1 MDTILN
7 LLKSATSFLEKKG
20 IKNAKVS
27 ANFLLGHVLKIKAN
41 DLALYS
47 ETKVSKKEIE
57 QFKGLIERRAKN
69 EPLEYILEKIDFYGC
84 KLFINSDVLIPRQET
99 EILVEMI
106 AKKLEKES
114 LEGKTLFDICT
125 GSGCIGIAL
134 KKRFP
139 KLKVYLSDISKKA
152 LDIAKKNAKK
162 NGVNVFFKEGDLFL
176 PFTNLKADFII
187 CNPPYV
193 SEEEYRSL
201 DKDVYGFEPE
211 IAISAKDKGLEFYK
225 RIYNQIFDYANKG
238 AKAFFEIGQNQ
249 GDDILN
255 IFTSN
260 KCKNKKVYQDY
271 SSKERFFF
279 VEIE

>member
-27 ANFLLGHVLKIKAN
+27 ANFLLGYVLKIKAN

-47 ETKVSKKEIE
+47 GTKVSKKEIE
-57 QFKGLIERRAKN
+57 KFKDLIERRAKN

-106 AKKLEKES
+106 AKKLEKEN

-152 LDIAKKNAKK
+152 LDVAKKNAKK

-176 PFTNLKADFII
+176 PFKNLKADFII

-225 RIYNQIFDYANKG
+225 RIYNQIFDYVNKS
-238 AKAFFEIGQNQ
+238 AKVFFEIGQNQ
-249 GDDILN
+249 GDDMLN

>member
-41 DLALYS
+41 DLALHS

-57 QFKGLIERRAKN
+57 QFQALIERRSKH
-69 EPLEYILEKIDFYGC
+69 EPLEYILEEIDFYGC
-84 KLFINSDVLIPRQET
+84 KFLINSDVLIPRQET

-106 AKKLEKES
+106 AKKLEKEN
-114 LEGKTLFDICT
+114 LEDKILFDICT

-176 PFTNLKADFII
+176 PFTNLKADFIV

-193 SEEEYRSL
+193 SEEDLKTL
-201 DKDVYGFEPE
+201 DKDVFGFEPE

-225 RIYNQIFDYANKG
+225 RIFNEIFDYVNKG
-238 AKAFFEIGQNQ
+238 AKVFFEIGQNQ
-249 GDDILN
+249 GKDLLN
-255 IFTSN
+255 IFSSP
-260 KCKNKKVYQDY
+260 KCKSKKVYQDY
-271 SSKERFFF
+271 SSKDRFFF